1 MADGLTQR
9 PFLGAGAG
17 QRPDAG
23 FVGGEFMRG
32 SGIDHDAVVQHIGVV
47 GDFETH
53 ARVLFDQQTILYFV
67 FGPIVLLASVSEAV
81 VGAIKGKNVLYN
93 RYDVVIESVA
103 FRLVA
108 SGILTALPF
117 IFIRF
122 HLFGFGGE

>member
-1 MADGLTQR
+1 MLSHSSAALAQRQVIPAPGTSGGLG
-9 PFLGAGAG
+9 GAIA
-17 QRPDAG
+17 
-23 FVGGEFMRG
+23 
-32 SGIDHDAVVQHIGVV
+32 
-47 GDFETH
+47 
-53 ARVLFDQQTILYFV
+53 ILYFV